1 MYIFQYNWIMVR
13 NYRLDHSILKMRS
26 TMDRY
31 CLRIKNTFYSYDS
44 IEINILLF
52 LLFFFSRNI
61 YQKSPQAEA
70 ALLKE
75 GVQIVCVVPET
86 QADSSYY

>member
-13 NYRLDHSILKMRS
+13 NYRLEHSILTVRS
-26 TMDRY
+26 TIDRY
-31 CLRIKNTFYSYDS
+31 CLRIKYTFYSYDP

-70 ALLKE
+70 ALLR
-75 GVQIVCVVPET
+75 
-86 QADSSYY
+86 